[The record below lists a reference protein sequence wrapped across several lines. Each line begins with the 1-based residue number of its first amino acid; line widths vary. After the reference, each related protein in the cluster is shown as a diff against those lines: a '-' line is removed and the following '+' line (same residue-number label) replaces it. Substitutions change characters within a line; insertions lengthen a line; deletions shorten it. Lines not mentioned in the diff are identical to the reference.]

1 MNNKVLIQKIFLKDF
16 KEIFFNL
23 TLIKNNKAR
32 QEMHGLCYM
41 DGLVSTGNKF
51 PYTILKIIFTIR
63 KNISIFLSTSL
74 KGGVDKHEKNNLQ
87 KVLIVFLHN

>member
-1 MNNKVLIQKIFLKDF
+1 MDNKIFIQKNYLNDCNEKSF
-16 KEIFFNL
+16 KK
-23 TLIKNNKAR
+23 TGIKNNKAR

-63 KNISIFLSTSL
+63 KNISIFFINIFKILC
-74 KGGVDKHEKNNLQ
+74 G
-87 KVLIVFLHN
+87 